1 MPAAE
6 LLLLVANVVY
16 ATSYAATRLTLDA
29 VPPATLALL
38 RAAIGWA
45 LLQPVGRGSGGTA
58 ALSRGDRTRVR
69 WMGVV
74 GFAGAFA
81 LFHWG
86 LERSTAT
93 NAALLIVVE
102 PLSTI
107 LLSPLLLGER
117 LSRREG
123 LGAALAVA
131 GAVLVVLNGIP
142 GVTLAI
148 APHWQGDLLLVLSG
162 VAYASYTLIG
172 REVLARHRAMPV
184 TAQSMG
190 WGAIAMLPLAAAE
203 WLAGARPTWTRPA
216 VLGVLYLA
224 IVITALGYLAW
235 NYALERVPAPRAA
248 TFLNVQPL
256 AGAVLGAWW
265 LGEPVTAFTAAGAAL
280 IVAGLTL
287 SVTHGGPPAGAG
299 ESS

>member
-131 GAVLVVLNGIP
+131 P
-142 GVTLAI
+142 S
-148 APHWQGDLLLVLSG
+148 WSC
-162 VAYASYTLIG
+162 
-172 REVLARHRAMPV
+172 
-184 TAQSMG
+184 
-190 WGAIAMLPLAAAE
+190 
-203 WLAGARPTWTRPA
+203 
-216 VLGVLYLA
+216 
-224 IVITALGYLAW
+224 
-235 NYALERVPAPRAA
+235 
-248 TFLNVQPL
+248 
-256 AGAVLGAWW
+256 
-265 LGEPVTAFTAAGAAL
+265 
-280 IVAGLTL
+280 
-287 SVTHGGPPAGAG
+287 
-299 ESS
+299 